1 MRKEEDKEKDG
12 FHLEFR
18 PKTWEEVRGNEHTV
32 KSLREMLGREKKPH
46 SYLLFG
52 PTGCGKTTL
61 ARLMAQELGCHS
73 TEFFE
78 MNTANTRGIDTI
90 REVIESSL
98 YVPTMGKVKVYLF
111 DEAHQ
116 ITGAA
121 AEALLK
127 FLEDTPK
134 YVYIILATTNPEK
147 LLPTVKG
154 RLQKFQVHPLR
165 DAEMLKLIMDAME
178 KKELKVATND
188 KIVERIYEIA
198 DGCPRE
204 ALQVIEKLL
213 TVTDVVEAN
222 KALDEYSS
230 DAEWI
235 RIICGDLLN
244 RMKNWNKITGELKKH
259 EAEDVENTRR
269 GVLGYMQKVL
279 LNSKSPT
286 EMDRIRA
293 SEIIEIFGSGF
304 WEGGRP
310 KLIQAFYKAFLKM
323 QELK

>member
-1 MRKEEDKEKDG
+1 MRKEEDKVKDG

-32 KSLREMLGREKKPH
+32 KSLREMLSRPRKPH

-73 TEFFE
+73 SEFFE
-78 MNTANTRGIDTI
+78 MNTGNLRGIDTV
-90 REVIESSL
+90 REVIESAL

-121 AEALLK
+121 ADALLK
-127 FLEDTPK
+127 FLEDTPR

-147 LLPTVKG
+147 LSPTVKG
-154 RLQKFQVHPLR
+154 RLEKFQVHPLR
-165 DAEMLKLIMDAME
+165 DADMLKLIMDVME
-178 KKELKVATND
+178 KKEIKVSTND

-204 ALQVIEKLL
+204 ALLVIEKLL

-222 KALDEYSS
+222 KVLDEYSS
-230 DAEWI
+230 DAEWV
-235 RIICGDLLN
+235 RVICGHLLN
-244 RMKNWNKITGELKKH
+244 RMKNWSHIVEILKEHK
-259 EAEDVENTRR
+259 EEDIENTRR
-269 GVLGYMQKVL
+269 GVLGYMQSVL
-279 LNSKSPT
+279 LNPNPKMG
-286 EMDRIRA
+286 MDKIRA

-310 KLIQAFYKAFLKM
+310 KLIQAFYKSFLKM